1 MTEVQRRGFNSNVAK
16 TYFSN
21 RLDEIIAHREIGGY
35 LKAANYRKRGHAFNR
50 QTEPGLIQVINF
62 QAGQN
67 FSLYYGQFTINL
79 GIFVEEIFKTT
90 LEIPVPDFPKEYH
103 CELRTRLGALT
114 PYERDH
120 WWDLRE
126 NQLQASLEIGHL
138 LQKYAI
144 PFLDSFASREAIIK
158 QWYAG
163 NLERWL
169 PARRGVSV
177 AIVAAHLGR
186 SEEARQLLQEHYRK
200 CIQENCK
207 HQDFISRIAA
217 KLNVSL
223 SLTDG

>member
-1 MTEVQRRGFNSNVAK
+1 VAK

-35 LKAANYRKRGHAFNR
+35 LKDLHFRKRGHTFNR
-50 QTEPGLIQVINF
+50 QTEPGIIQVINF

-67 FSLYYGQFTINL
+67 FSNEYGQFTVNL
-79 GIFVEEIFKTT
+79 GIFVEEIFKTIF
-90 LEIPVPDFPKEYH
+90 EIPVPDFPKEYH
-103 CELRTRLGALT
+103 CEIRTRLGTLT

-138 LQKYAI
+138 LQRYAI
-144 PFLDSFASREAIIK
+144 PFLDSFASREAIIE

-163 NLERWL
+163 RLARWL

-186 SEEARQLLQEHYRK
+186 LEEAQQLLQEHYEK
-200 CIQENCK
+200 CIRENCA
-207 HQDFISRIAA
+207 HQNFISRIAT

-223 SLTDG
+223 ISTDG